1 MFPQY
6 FFVIDGMVCEVVV
19 GRLETWCRSRACVLK
34 WSCEDV
40 SDGHI
45 ESRSIILLKDGCF
58 QKWWYPQI
66 IHFNDVFHYKPSILG
81 YPYFWKHP
89 DVASIGLQNREFW
102 NLIWLRLMTF
112 VIFLVITKR
121 EGLQTPYLLLWGSC
135 AADTV
140 DGNYPSC
147 TTWDVKK
154 HPVNS
159 QINYVPI
166 IRCRISSINIR
177 LKFAEAFDAAC
188 VAARG
193 NSQILDKLK
202 DGFDQSPAWSGWFR
216 LCNHQSPALRNCTIA
231 RPPNWTTNSKLR

>member
-1 MFPQY
+1 MLLWQNYSNRWIGSTLSSPNVPSV
-6 FFVIDGMVCEVVV
+6 FFCDWRDGMWGCRRQV
-19 GRLETWCRSRACVLK
+19 GTWCRSRACVLK

-58 QKWWYPQI
+58 QNGGTPKS
-66 IHFNDVFHYKPSILG
+66 SILMMFSIINHPFWGTPIFGNTQMLQALG
-81 YPYFWKHP
+81 YRTRILE
-89 DVASIGLQNREFW
+89 S
-102 NLIWLRLMTF
+102 NLAEADDLRHLSGNYQARGAPNT
-112 VIFLVITKR
+112 
-121 EGLQTPYLLLWGSC
+121 LLLWGSC

-188 VAARG
+188 VATGG

-202 DGFDQSPAWSGWFR
+202 DGFDQSPAWSGWF
-216 LCNHQSPALRNCTIA
+216 
-231 RPPNWTTNSKLR
+231 